1 MWIGVDDTDAR
12 EGMCTTYL
20 ALEIIEEMERN
31 GYALLS
37 FPRLIR
43 LNPNIPWKT
52 RGNGAIALR
61 FGRGTGKLHRI
72 GEFRGHELWVWD
84 GEDAPP
90 SSDVLRAV
98 MDVVERRWIRSRDTS
113 PGVVVARSLPSSLY
127 WRAVRDVVWMRD
139 VIPVLESEK
148 ALFSGINGGRG
159 VIGAAAAIAWDQ
171 RFVTYE
177 LLTYLPESDW
187 LRERW
192 VDDASV
198 AEMERRTSH
207 TFDSYD
213 PYQGRAV
220 IKPSAR
226 TPVLYGIRGTSWE
239 ELVGAMGM
247 VSSDR
252 YDSWLIFATNQGSD
266 DHIVDTRVCD
276 VRPFTSC
283 ALSGRVVKNPVR
295 IRGGHVVF
303 AINDGTGEIH
313 CAAYRPTGPFRDV
326 VEALRVGDEVVVYGG
341 VRDRP
346 LTLNLEKMRVVSL
359 IKLQEKV
366 ANPRC
371 PSCERSMESI
381 GRKGGY
387 RCRRC
392 GTRSEEAVY
401 RDVERS
407 ITPGWYE
414 VPPSARRHLAMPL
427 ALMSEQKAHG
437 VEYEK
442 RHK

>member
-1 MWIGVDDTDAR
+1 VWIGVDDTDAR

-20 ALEIIEEMERN
+20 ALEIIEEMERR

-37 FPRLIR
+37 FPRLVR

-61 FGRGTGKLHRI
+61 FGRGVKKLHRI
-72 GEFRGHELWVWD
+72 GEVRGREVWVWE
-84 GEDAPP
+84 GEDVSP
-90 SSDVLRAV
+90 SPGALRAV
-98 MDVVERRWIRSRDTS
+98 MGIVERRRVRSRDTS
-113 PGVVVARSLPSSLY
+113 PGIVVAESMPSALY

-139 VIPVLESEK
+139 VVPVLEGEK

-159 VIGAAAAIAWDQ
+159 VIGAAAAIAWDE

-177 LLTYLPESDW
+177 LLTYLPESEW
-187 LRERW
+187 FRERW

-198 AEMERRTSH
+198 AEMERRTRR

-226 TPVLYGIRGTSWE
+226 TPVLYGIRGTLWD
-239 ELVGAMGM
+239 ELVDAMGM
-247 VSSDR
+247 VSADR
-252 YDSWLIFATNQGSD
+252 YESWLIFATNQGSD
-266 DHIVDTRVCD
+266 DHIVETRVCD

-283 ALSGRVVKNPVR
+283 ALYGRVVKNPVR
-295 IRGGHVVF
+295 IRGGHVIF
-303 AINDGTGEIH
+303 SIDDGTGEIS

-326 VEALRVGDEVVVYGG
+326 VQSLRAGDEVVVYGG

-346 LTLNLEKMRVVSL
+346 LTLNLEKIRVVSL
-359 IKLQEKV
+359 IKLRVKV

-371 PSCERSMESI
+371 PCCGKSMESI
-381 GRKGGY
+381 GRNSGY
-387 RCRRC
+387 RCRKC
-392 GTRSEEAVY
+392 GTRSEDAVY
-401 RDVERS
+401 RGVKRD
-407 ITPGWYE
+407 IAPGWYE

-427 ALMSEQKAHG
+427 ALLSDQKLRG
-437 VEYEK
+437 VEDEK